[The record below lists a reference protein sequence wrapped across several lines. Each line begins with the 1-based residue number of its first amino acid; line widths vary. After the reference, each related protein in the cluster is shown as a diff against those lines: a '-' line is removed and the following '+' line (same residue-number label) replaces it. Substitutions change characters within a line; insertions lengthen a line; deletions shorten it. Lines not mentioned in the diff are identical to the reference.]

1 MSKNIAL
8 KLEFENDLDS
18 LRELVESVSPCDE
31 EISSLRKIVQDFV
44 NDLSSELFFDI
55 DVQRLINKF
64 LWETRDVLGFSEMSD
79 AFIYEE
85 GFVEEM
91 SFGKLN
97 VKFFN
102 STYNFVLPDD
112 LEGPIISGN
121 GNGIEKK
128 NIISRVNL
136 MYELLRD
143 WGVENVLVYEGKT
156 LDSQFRK
163 VPYRLFII
171 EELDRAVLI
180 CEESGNRTFVKAGLS
195 DLESFSFSKKS
206 ELKQMNDVR
215 SLIWCGAEHFKEKM
229 AELLVLDFE
238 EDEVFEEEEEVKI
251 EESNDSKKEYPKM
264 DREYFSEENVRQ
276 DLDAYCAKAGLTD
289 VSELSTSDKFT
300 GLEVVCSN
308 GETVMFQT
316 YLSRASVVLSDKK
329 LTLAQAL
336 DTLKKIYG
344 LKIEVREVTKEEY
357 PKMDREYFSEENV
370 RRDLEAYCGKAG
382 LNDVS
387 ELSKSDKF
395 TGLEV
400 VCSNG
405 EPVKFNAYLSR
416 ASVVLSDKK
425 LTLAQALDALK
436 KIYGLKID
444 VREVKKE
451 EYPMMDREYFSEE
464 NVRRDL
470 EAYCGKAGLND
481 VSELRKSDKFT
492 GLEVVCS
499 NGEPVKFNAYLSRA
513 SVVLSDKKLTLA
525 QSLDALK
532 KIYGLKIEVREVKK
546 KNIQ

>member
-8 KLEFENDLDS
+8 KLEFEKDLDS

-180 CEESGNRTFVKAGLS
+180 CEEEGNRTFVKAGLS
-195 DLESFSFSKKS
+195 DLERFSFSRKS

-215 SLIWCGAEHFKEKM
+215 SLIWCGVEHFKEKM

-238 EDEVFEEEEEVKI
+238 EEEEVKI
-251 EESNDSKKEYPKM
+251 EESNDSKEEYPTM

-276 DLDAYCAKAGLTD
+276 DLDAYCAKAGLKD
-289 VSELSTSDKFT
+289 VSKLSTSDKFR

-308 GETVMFQT
+308 GEPVKFEK
-316 YLSRASVVLSDKK
+316 YLSSASRVLSYKK
-329 LTLAQAL
+329 LTNAQAL
-336 DTLKKIYG
+336 DALKKIYG
-344 LKIEVREVTKEEY
+344 IQIEVREVTKEEY

-370 RRDLEAYCGKAG
+370 RRDLDAYCAKAG
-382 LNDVS
+382 LTDVS
-387 ELSKSDKF
+387 KLSTSDKF
-395 TGLEV
+395 RGLEV

-405 EPVKFNAYLSR
+405 EPVKFEKYLSS
-416 ASVVLSDKK
+416 ASRVLSYKK
-425 LTLAQALDALK
+425 L
-436 KIYGLKID
+436 
-444 VREVKKE
+444 
-451 EYPMMDREYFSEE
+451 
-464 NVRRDL
+464 
-470 EAYCGKAGLND
+470 
-481 VSELRKSDKFT
+481 
-492 GLEVVCS
+492 
-499 NGEPVKFNAYLSRA
+499 
-513 SVVLSDKKLTLA
+513 
-525 QSLDALK
+525 
-532 KIYGLKIEVREVKK
+532 
-546 KNIQ
+546 